1 MYLKINGDLIDIVSM
16 SDKSHRMKIP
26 LNSIEMDGD
35 STISLNVSSVSK
47 VNRKTYA
54 MVHAPT
60 PNVVKQSTVSVKTV
74 YIELQL
80 LGNVTSSTPL
90 PPV

>member
-1 MYLKINGDLIDIVSM
+1 M

-35 STISLNVSSVSK
+35 SVISLNVSSVSK

-54 MVHAPT
+54 MVHAPI

-80 LGNVTSSTPL
+80 
-90 PPV
+90 